1 MPRSR
6 FFDKLQDHRFW
17 AFDASSNQEVPVF
30 SPLFGFSAIG
40 APTISVETEEI
51 KDGTFQYPRQ
61 LVKGATVGPILFQRA
76 ASPFDSDFYDWI
88 THAIYGSKVSSSGG
102 SLSHAVTGALVGNKT
117 GDSSWRRKLVIIQFT
132 SISLNPKG
140 GTDATTAA
148 LLVGITAFYSS
159 IFAAG
164 GDGFGIGATV
174 ALGAMGPFEFS
185 PKLPARGWVLH
196 GCLPVDYKAAS
207 DFDANSGAVSLM
219 DLEVQ
224 PEYIEEW
231 SLGVKP

>member
-1 MPRSR
+1 MSRSR

-88 THAIYGSKVSSSGG
+88 THTIYGSKVSGSGG
-102 SLSHAVTGALVGNKT
+102 SLSHAIVPSLGNKS

-132 SISLNPKG
+132 GISVNP
-140 GTDATTAA
+140 
-148 LLVGITAFYSS
+148 
-159 IFAAG
+159 AG
-164 GDGFGIGATV
+164 GPGALEGAAVQAAIV
-174 ALGAMGPFEFS
+174 ALGALRASEGESIGIGVTATLGALGPFEFS

-196 GCLPVDYKAAS
+196 GCLPVNYKAAS

-224 PEYIEEW
+224 PEYVEEW
-231 SLGVKP
+231 SLGIKP

>member
-1 MPRSR
+1 MARSR

-51 KDGTFQYPRQ
+51 KDGTFQYPRH
-61 LVKGATVGPILFQRA
+61 LVRGATVGSILFQRA

-88 THAIYGSKVSSSGG
+88 THAIYGSKVSGSGG
-102 SLSHAVTGALVGNKT
+102 SLSHAIVPSL
-117 GDSSWRRKLVIIQFT
+117 GDKSGGSSWRRRLVIIQFT
-132 SISLNPKG
+132 GISVNP
-140 GTDATTAA
+140 
-148 LLVGITAFYSS
+148 
-159 IFAAG
+159 AG
-164 GDGFGIGATV
+164 GPGGVEGAAIQAAIV
-174 ALGAMGPFEFS
+174 ALGALRASEGESIGIGVTATLGALGPFEFS

-196 GCLPVDYKAAS
+196 GCLPVNYKAAS

-219 DLEVQ
+219 DLEIQ
-224 PEYIEEW
+224 PEYVEEW